1 MPRRLPEVCSSS
13 TPAVTA
19 VSVCYFFHHETE
31 IGNISTHWRI
41 EKIIRLC
48 FCYLCHVLSAGF
60 FFFVC
65 FVLLVITW
73 NLLNISLWCLTS
85 PSAAVGPAK
94 IAQSCHQVLAAPFSI
109 CSTDKRSTQTFTRL
123 VHFGV
128 PARSSGL
135 QPRRPRET
143 SFHLQ
148 SEATFLWR
156 RRRNPQFQ
164 RSCDPHHQPLLYLV
178 HVRFY

>member
-1 MPRRLPEVCSSS
+1 MLF
-13 TPAVTA
+13 
-19 VSVCYFFHHETE
+19 SVCYFFHHETE
-31 IGNISTHWRI
+31 IGNIFTYCRI

-48 FCYLCHVLSAGF
+48 FVIFVMCCQRF
-60 FFFVC
+60 FVVVVC

-94 IAQSCHQVLAAPFSI
+94 IAQSCHQVLAALFSI
-109 CSTDKRSTQTFTRL
+109 CWTDKRSAQTFTRL
-123 VHFGV
+123 VHFGSPLIGQAFS
-128 PARSSGL
+128 PAVLGGR
-135 QPRRPRET
+135 QT

-148 SEATFLWR
+148 SDATFFLEKTSE
-156 RRRNPQFQ
+156 PSVE

>member
-1 MPRRLPEVCSSS
+1 ML
-13 TPAVTA
+13 
-19 VSVCYFFHHETE
+19 VSVCYFFGHETE
-31 IGNISTHWRI
+31 IWNISTHCRI

-48 FCYLCHVLSAGF
+48 FLLSLSCVVSGGS
-60 FFFVC
+60 FFVC

-123 VHFGV
+123 VHFGSPLV
-128 PARSSGL
+128 HWAFSPAVLGG
-135 QPRRPRET
+135 RET